1 MKLYYNSNLLS
12 GFSISKYYGYLY
24 LEIDGNFY
32 QMENE
37 TKLLRKY
44 TSSDLFIEVPDIEFI
59 NRFPNSWYKPIATR
73 IILRHFLWEDLE
85 C

>member
-1 MKLYYNSNLLS
+1 MKLYYNSDLLS
-12 GFSISKYYGYLY
+12 SFSKNKYYGYLY

-37 TKLLRKY
+37 TKLLRKN
-44 TSSDLFIEVPDIEFI
+44 TSSGSLIEVPDIEFI
-59 NRFPNSWYKPIATR
+59 NRFPDGWYRPIATR